1 MASVGLII
9 FASISLLDTPH
20 YLCFLAVILGLL
32 RVFVLIFICVAH
44 IFNAVL
50 QSFYMFL
57 LNQFQQYKKERD
69 KKNS

>member
-20 YLCFLAVILGLL
+20 YLCFLAVVLGLL
-32 RVFVLIFICVAH
+32 IERVFVLIFISIVH

-50 QSFYMFL
+50 QNFCLFL
-57 LNQFQQYKKERD
+57 LNQFQ
-69 KKNS
+69 